1 MNWNDGRIVRIE
13 IKDGK
18 ATVTDVPD
26 DVTVLIIN
34 HDREEADRSLAGIM
48 DKYDRARRKQE

>member
-26 DVTVLIIN
+26 NVTVLIIN
-34 HDREEADRSLAGIM
+34 HDKEG
-48 DKYDRARRKQE
+48 KQE